1 MKFPRRRM
9 IPLAVVVIGAIV
21 WVFWPRSN
29 TQNGRIQAS
38 GTIEATQVGV
48 APKIPG
54 RVVRIAVQEGQ
65 QVQAGQVLA
74 ELDAAEIGA
83 QTEQARAAVAAAQT
97 RPAQAEAALVVARA
111 SVEAQLLQARA
122 QIEAATAGLEA
133 SKASMHATEANLEAA
148 ETNLVRAE
156 SDLQRLEAL
165 YRDGAAAA
173 QQLDTARSAAKAAR
187 AQRDAARAQRDAAQ
201 TQIGAAAAGV
211 AQARAALAVAEANR
225 QTVAIRAQDVVASRA
240 QLAQAQAVLEQT
252 EILRGYTILK
262 APMSGVIVSKTAEV
276 GDLVGVGAPIVT
288 VADLSQVYLR
298 VFISETDLGRITLG
312 LPVDVRVDAF
322 PGRTFRGKVE
332 RINSSAE
339 FTPRNVQTKEER
351 VKLVFGVKVA
361 LPNPDGLLKPGLPA
375 DAVILVGPVAAP

>member
-1 MKFPRRRM
+1 MKFQRRRI
-9 IPLAVVVIGAIV
+9 IPLALVLIGAIV
-21 WVFWPRSN
+21 WFLWPRSN
-29 TQNGRIQAS
+29 AQNGRIQAS

-48 APKIPG
+48 APKIAG
-54 RVVRIAVQEGQ
+54 RVMRIAVQEGQ
-65 QVQAGQVLA
+65 QVQAGQVVA

-83 QTEQARAAVAAAQT
+83 QAAQARAAVAAAQT
-97 RPAQAEAALVVARA
+97 RPAQAEAALAVTRA

-122 QIEAATAGLEA
+122 QIESASAALEA
-133 SKASMHATEANLEAA
+133 SKASMQAAEANLQVA

-156 SDLQRLEAL
+156 SDLQRLETL

-173 QQLDTARSAAKAAR
+173 QQLDTVRAAAKAAR
-187 AQRDAARAQRDAAQ
+187 AQRDAARAQRNAAQ
-201 TQIGAAAAGV
+201 TQVGAAAAGV
-211 AQARAALAVAEANR
+211 AQARAALGVAEANR
-225 QTVAIRAQDVVASRA
+225 QTVAIRVQDVVASRA
-240 QLAQAQAVLEQT
+240 QVAQAQAVLEQT

-262 APMSGVIVSKTAEV
+262 APMSGVVVSKTAEV

-322 PGRTFRGKVE
+322 PGRTFRGTVAQ
-332 RINSSAE
+332 INSSAE

-375 DAVILVGPVAAP
+375 DAVILVGPVASH